1 MTQKKKSSA
10 QRKPNTNAK
19 PKSTTQN
26 TTTSAKSTA
35 TPAQPTTSSS
45 ATASKRSS
53 RKEAA
58 EAAAKKK
65 KQMQMIIGGV
75 IVAVIVVVIAIFAN
89 RPTASGVK
97 IDYTGIAL
105 VPSNAI
111 ASLGTPAASPQADSS
126 ALIVNDAGFS
136 VGDPNAPVTM
146 HIYSDY
152 QCPYCR
158 AWHEEQLPKVID
170 DFVRT
175 GQVRLVFH
183 EFARLGTDA
192 AIADPND
199 LTVELRDPN
208 NESALASQAAMC
220 AGEQDQ
226 YMAMADKLY
235 ANWSGEQQGAFKRSN
250 LNRFA
255 DDMGLDMNA
264 FNTCMDS
271 GKYIPFIAADIKEG
285 QNAGVTSTPTFVLD
299 NGSGQLNV
307 VVNTGDYNIL
317 KKTIE
322 ASVKTAQ

>member
-1 MTQKKKSSA
+1 MTQKKKSNT
-10 QRKPNTNAK
+10 QRKPNTTAK
-19 PKSTTQN
+19 AKSTSTN
-26 TTTSAKSTA
+26 TTAAKSTA
-35 TPAQPTTSSS
+35 TSTAAETSAA

-65 KQMQMIIGGV
+65 RQMQMIIGGV

-97 IDYTGIAL
+97 IDYTGIDVA
-105 VPSNAI
+105 PSNAI
-111 ASLGTPAASPQADSS
+111 ANLGTPDTTLQAESDG
-126 ALIVNDAGFS
+126 LIVEAAGFS
-136 VGDPNAPVTM
+136 IGDPNAPVTM

-158 AWHEEQLPKVID
+158 AWHEDELPQVID

-175 GQVRLVFH
+175 GQVRVVFH
-183 EFARLGTDA
+183 EFARLGTDS

-208 NESALASQAAMC
+208 NESSLASQAAMC
-220 AGEQDQ
+220 AGEQDH
-226 YMAMADKLY
+226 YMTMADKLFG
-235 ANWSGEQQGAFKRSN
+235 NWSGEQEGAFKRSN

-255 DDMGLDMNA
+255 EDIGLDMDA

-285 QNAGVTSTPTFVLD
+285 QNSGVSSTPTFVLD
-299 NGSGQLNV
+299 NGTGQLNV
-307 VVNTGDYNIL
+307 VTNQANYDLL

-322 ASVKTAQ
+322 ASIKTAE